1 MALSG
6 NRDRAARVEPD
17 MTTPAFRWPLV
28 ASVLVVFGI
37 GAASCTDAPS
47 AESRSVPTGA
57 LSLAAF
63 SSCDDALHGLRQ
75 AAEANVGAYGF
86 TGTQTGVARSSAGGV
101 APAIPAPQAAARAGD
116 SGAFAREDGSTPA
129 YSGTNDHEVGV
140 DEPDLVKTDGRRIVT
155 VSGGVLRVVDVA
167 TAKVTGELNL
177 ADQSG
182 GFAPANLL
190 LDGDHALVL
199 ADGGYAVP
207 QTFRAPSGGAMQG
220 SGAVPPTPGD
230 SSGPV
235 GPRLLLVDLSN
246 TPTVIGS
253 YAIDGALVDAR
264 QVDSTVHV
272 VIRSAPRIAF
282 PSEYRPNSDGAALV
296 ATNRAVIARADLG
309 DWLPR
314 IEVTDHGVTHAASV
328 PCTSVRRPVS
338 FSGGNLLTVLT
349 FDLSANSLGSGQPVS
364 VAADGDTVYA
374 TPQSLYIASDQRWR
388 YPMAMDGGVAEPAPG
403 GPIGVAPAP
412 AEPGSGAVPAKP
424 GSGEVAPAEPVPTV
438 SAQPIRPKK
447 PTEQTTVYRFDTS
460 HPGAPTFVGAG
471 EVPGYLVNQYA
482 MSEWDNTLRLAT
494 TTGTSWSIADG
505 RPAGV
510 QTSQSAVYVLSTS
523 GPEMRTIGRI
533 GGLGVQERIY
543 SVRFIGPVGYV
554 VTFRQTDPL
563 YTIDLSD
570 PEHPHLRG
578 SLELTGYSA
587 YLHPL
592 SNTELLGVGRQADAE
607 GHVGGLQVSL
617 FDVSNLESPSRV
629 ATFALPNGQSA
640 AEFDPHAFLYWP
652 SDGLVVVPLQMYNRS
667 GAPSGVLVLR
677 ASGSSL
683 AEVGFLSQPSNGGV
697 GFDMG
702 TPISRALVIGNTLW
716 TVSDG
721 GLMANSLTDLTRVA
735 WLPFH

>member
-1 MALSG
+1 M
-6 NRDRAARVEPD
+6 
-17 MTTPAFRWPLV
+17 
-28 ASVLVVFGI
+28 FGI
-37 GAASCTDAPS
+37 GAASCTAAPS
-47 AESRSVPTGA
+47 AASGVRADRRA
-57 LSLAAF
+57 LARRVQQLRRRTAGLAAGGRGQRRRVRV
-63 SSCDDALHGLRQ
+63 SRRP
-75 AAEANVGAYGF
+75 
-86 TGTQTGVARSSAGGV
+86 TTGVALSSAGG
-101 APAIPAPQAAARAGD
+101 AIPAVPAPQAAARAGD
-116 SGAFAREDGSTPA
+116 SGAFAREDGTTPA

-155 VSGGVLRVVDVA
+155 VTGGVLRVVDVA
-167 TAKVTGELNL
+167 TAKVTGELNI

-207 QTFRAPSGGAMQG
+207 QTFGAPPGGAMQER
-220 SGAVPPTPGD
+220 GAISPTPGG
-230 SSGPV
+230 SSAPV

-253 YAIDGALVDAR
+253 YAIDGGLVDAR
-264 QVDSTVHV
+264 QVGSTVHV
-272 VIRSAPRIAF
+272 VIRSVPRIAF
-282 PSEYRPNSDGAALV
+282 PSEYQPNIDGAALV
-296 ATNRAVIARADLG
+296 AANRALIARADLG

-314 IEVTDHGVTHAASV
+314 IEVTDHGVSHAATV

-338 FSGGNLLTVLT
+338 FSGGNLVTVLT

-364 VAADGDTVYA
+364 IAADGDTVYA

-403 GPIGVAPAP
+403 GPIGIAPA
-412 AEPGSGAVPAKP
+412 PAKP
-424 GSGEVAPAEPVPTV
+424 GSDAAPAKPGSDEVAPAKPGPTAT
-438 SAQPIRPKK
+438 AQPIRPKK
-447 PTEQTTVYRFDTS
+447 PTEETTVYRFDTS
-460 HPGAPTFVGAG
+460 HPGAPTFVAAG

-523 GPEMRTIGRI
+523 GPAMRIIGSI

-570 PEHPHLRG
+570 PNRPQLRG

-587 YLHPL
+587 YLHPV
-592 SNTELLGVGRQADAE
+592 SNTELLGVGRQADAA

-629 ATFALPNGQSA
+629 ATFALPDGQSA

-652 SDGLVVVPLQMYNRS
+652 SDGLVVVPLQMYNKS
-667 GAPSGVLVLR
+667 GAQSGVLVLR

-683 AEVGFLSQPSNGGV
+683 AEVGFLSQPSSGGF
-697 GFDMG
+697 GFD
-702 TPISRALVIGNTLW
+702 
-716 TVSDG
+716 
-721 GLMANSLTDLTRVA
+721 TDA
-735 WLPFH
+735 D